1 MWELRGWSGWKLA
14 VFPRLE
20 ILLFLSFPF
29 LWVHPLWVYPPGRV
43 CSLSLFLFHSCVC
56 PLFPRVSASSF
67 PLFPPAPGWG
77 CVGTGFPELRLL
89 NGNSINLGIRV
100 GGRHLRALQQGGA
113 DKPQELPKIMRDQN

>member
-43 CSLSLFLFHSCVC
+43 VLFPSFFSTLAFALSSLGFLLLLFL
-56 PLFPRVSASSF
+56 SF
-67 PLFPPAPGWG
+67 LQLPGGGVWAR
-77 CVGTGFPELRLL
+77 GFPSSDSSMETQ
-89 NGNSINLGIRV
+89 SI
-100 GGRHLRALQQGGA
+100 
-113 DKPQELPKIMRDQN
+113 